1 MENINNIRREI
12 DLIDEELVR
21 LFERRLELALK
32 VSEYKKENSLPIF
45 DSNRETEVINKAKSR
60 LHNPQFED
68 YVEEFFTDIMEISK
82 KLQYHSI
89 RNK

>member
-12 DLIDEELVR
+12 DLIDEELVK
-21 LFERRLELALK
+21 LFEKRLELALK
-32 VSEYKKENSLPIF
+32 VSEYKKEKSLPIF

-60 LHNPQFED
+60 LNNPQFED

-82 KLQYHSI
+82 KLQYHNSK
-89 RNK
+89 NK